1 MTFPEILEYTNR
13 INQAFDRHREQGSVH
28 EFTRSYLRLCRLIP
42 CLIPT
47 GFFDIAAHKEI

>member
-13 INQAFDRHREQGSVH
+13 INNAFDRHREQGSVH
-28 EFTRSYLRLCRLIP
+28 EFTLSYLRLCRLIP

-47 GFFDIAAHKEI
+47 GFFDIEAHKEI